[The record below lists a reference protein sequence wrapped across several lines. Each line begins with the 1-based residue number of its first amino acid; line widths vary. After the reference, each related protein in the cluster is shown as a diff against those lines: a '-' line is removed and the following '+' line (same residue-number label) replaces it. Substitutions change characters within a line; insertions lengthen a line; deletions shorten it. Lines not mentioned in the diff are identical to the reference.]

1 MTTPDGW
8 IWAAPVQC
16 WPASTAQYPRPPFQC
31 GPVGY
36 TTVKLGADKGV
47 GTLQLLTGLP
57 RTRRGTVLR
66 TCENPRV
73 LSLRELLLLP
83 LPPSPLL
90 SLGLGALQIAS
101 ISLMEANFPHL
112 PGDMSWS
119 HQPRTSQTRRGFSEY
134 TQLPREFCK
143 TKITWARKLRSFCL
157 CLAQILIRFKTD
169 QNTRRISWKPDC
181 VRRL

>member
-8 IWAAPVQC
+8 IWTAPVQC
-16 WPASTAQYPRPPFQC
+16 WPASTTQDPRPPFQC
-31 GPVGY
+31 SPVGY
-36 TTVKLGADKGV
+36 TTLKLGADKGV

-101 ISLMEANFPHL
+101 ISLMEANFPSFAWGYEL
-112 PGDMSWS
+112 IPSAKNQPDTKRFLGVYPVAPGV
-119 HQPRTSQTRRGFSEY
+119 
-134 TQLPREFCK
+134 L
-143 TKITWARKLRSFCL
+143 
-157 CLAQILIRFKTD
+157 
-169 QNTRRISWKPDC
+169 QNQNN
-181 VRRL
+181 LG